1 MTTTTARSV
10 GAHEPGADTSRAY
23 RQISAVLAVGTLIVL
38 GAQIH
43 VQYTITAG
51 AILALALAP
60 LWISALPLYRGA
72 RLFVFAGL
80 AVLLSGLWL
89 SELTKADHVVATQ
102 YVISDAAILLGLVLT
117 TCVVLWARTVVPLW
131 TVGLSYGLGLAAGL
145 FLNGGPSDV
154 NVWKFG
160 YALPTIVL
168 VLSAVAA
175 LRRRRPFEIVA
186 LLALAVFSALNDSRS
201 LFAELG
207 LTATLVIWQLIPR
220 GRTLKVGI
228 ARTLVAFAAAM
239 LAAYNVG
246 TSLLIDGYL
255 GAEAQTR
262 TVQQIDES
270 GSVILGGRPEIAGS
284 TALLEARPWGYGLG
298 VKPSLADIT
307 TAKAGMKS
315 INYEPNNGYVEKYM
329 FGTTFELHSVTADLW
344 AAYGIPGLAFAGMLL
359 FLLVRWLAI
368 ALAQREA
375 PALTIFLS
383 ILSMWNLFFSPL
395 YTSAV
400 TLAFAIGITMLRR
413 EAGGAHSPLPERGGY
428 RTLS

>member
-1 MTTTTARSV
+1 MTTSV
-10 GAHEPGADTSRAY
+10 RTIGAHEPGADTTRAY
-23 RQISAVLAVGTLIVL
+23 RQISVVLAVGVLALL

-51 AILALALAP
+51 AILSLALAP

-72 RLFVFAGL
+72 RLFVGGGIV
-80 AVLLSGLWL
+80 VLLSGLWL
-89 SELTKADHVVATQ
+89 SELTKIDHAVATQ
-102 YVISDAAILLGLVLT
+102 YVISDAAILVGLLLT
-117 TCVVLWARTVVPLW
+117 TCVIMWARTLVPLW
-131 TVGLSYGLGLAAGL
+131 VVGVAYGIGLTAGL
-145 FLNGGPSDV
+145 FLNGGPSGV

-160 YALPTIVL
+160 YALPVVVL
-168 VLSAVAA
+168 VLSVCSA
-175 LRRRRPFEIVA
+175 LRRRRGVEVVA
-186 LLALAVFSALNDSRS
+186 LLVLAGYSALNDSRS

-207 LTATLVIWQLIPR
+207 LTATLVVWQLIPR
-220 GRTLKVGI
+220 GRTLKVGV
-228 ARTLVAFAAAM
+228 ARTLIGFAAAM
-239 LAAYNVG
+239 LAAYNIG

-255 GAEAQTR
+255 GSDAQTR
-262 TVQQIDES
+262 TVAQIDES

-298 VKPSLADIT
+298 VKPSLEDIAI
-307 TAKAGMKS
+307 AKTGMKS
-315 INYEPNNGYVEKYM
+315 IGYEPDNGYVERYM

-344 AAYGIPGLAFAGMLL
+344 AAYGIPGLLFAGFIL

-375 PALTIFLS
+375 SALTIFMA

-400 TLAFAIGITMLRR
+400 TLAFAVGITMLRK
-413 EAGGAHSPLPERGGY
+413 GSSGAHAPLPELGGY